1 VNDQKTFEDISMRKS
16 KKHAKSPDEKVYKLS
31 ELEEGSPEWKEAQ
44 AILEEFSN
52 LWENM
57 EVTKITK
64 F

>member
-1 VNDQKTFEDISMRKS
+1 MRSKS
-16 KKHAKSPDEKVYKLS
+16 KKHVKSTDETVYKLS